1 MTDTI
6 TFQNNDFPPES
17 PCIYNDSVHA
27 SQGANYTSVLTICYY
42 YTWKKINVYC
52 KSHTA
57 YINTLGGPN
66 EQCLALYLAVH
77 ILTTG
82 RS

>member
-1 MTDTI
+1 MLLLHMETI
-6 TFQNNDFPPES
+6 TVN
-17 PCIYNDSVHA
+17 
-27 SQGANYTSVLTICYY
+27 
-42 YTWKKINVYC
+42 C
-52 KSHTA
+52 KNHVA

-82 RS
+82 RAYNSVFGGWVQVYIIVRLNLNLFENSV

>member
-1 MTDTI
+1 M
-6 TFQNNDFPPES
+6 E
-17 PCIYNDSVHA
+17 
-27 SQGANYTSVLTICYY
+27 
-42 YTWKKINVYC
+42 KKINVNC

-66 EQCLALYLAVH
+66 EQCLVLYLAVH

-82 RS
+82 RT